1 MNKKINIALFI
12 SFFTG
17 FNVLS
22 GNVSLLPAFADDADE
37 SELVSFSCPST
48 ALGFSRKYVDQCYRK
63 GFKKME
69 LQARRKR
76 ERERQKRERENAQ
89 SRNSTSQDPYRKNA
103 QSRNSTSQDPYR
115 KNADAAA
122 MQRYLMNNQNG
133 SYPFKRTDLTI
144 ESEKQIDRINHQ
156 MRMERGINES
166 RKRQRNAA
174 ACMFRNSDCR

>member
-103 QSRNSTSQDPYR
+103 
-115 KNADAAA
+115 DAAA